1 MKNINIKKV
10 FILGMLSCFANLAI
24 AQKYKVEKLSDNP
37 TMGLTI
43 NLIPTYFD
51 LNGAK
56 PNMQTMSFGWGA
68 EVGMDVTNR
77 IRGNVRFLRGSYADI
92 LRISIPKDQ
101 FIPFQTF
108 ELGGN
113 FMLTNKVKTEGRQL
127 ILHSSSSMSSTTMTT
142 KYNYINTDLLVRNSW
157 SVRGGLYTY
166 KHMLDIREHGSV
178 GSGNYKEG
186 SIITADGTVLGN
198 GADVYR
204 GNVLATLKTRG
215 FYAGTSIVTTINY
228 KARLDNDFNRYHRIN
243 NEVYFDVI
251 LASPKPDDITAYD
264 GTVFAL
270 QGGQAQG
277 LEMKSTG
284 WRLGWKL
291 NNGNRGLFPYYM
303 FELGSRPGMEKG
315 NIYTTLAFGLGFSK
329 GASPLVTQFEPKKE
343 K

>member
-1 MKNINIKKV
+1 MKNINTKN
-10 FILGMLSCFANLAI
+10 ILALVILCCCGNAAI
-24 AQKYKVEKLSDNP
+24 AQKYKVEKLHDNP

-51 LNGAK
+51 LNFAK
-56 PNMQTMSFGWGA
+56 PDLQTMSFGWGA

-77 IRGNVRFLRGSYADI
+77 IRGNVRYLRGSFADI
-92 LRISIPKDQ
+92 LTISIPKDQ

-113 FMLTNKVKTEGRQL
+113 FMLTNKVKTEGRHL
-127 ILHSSSSMSSTTMTT
+127 ILYSASSTSGNTMTT
-142 KYNYINTDLLVRNSW
+142 ESTYINTDLLVRNSW

-166 KHMLDIREHGSV
+166 RNMLSIRKHGSLPDP
-178 GSGNYKEG
+178 NNEAIKEG
-186 SIITADGTVLGN
+186 NIITSDGTMLNSGTT
-198 GADVYR
+198 
-204 GNVLATLKTRG
+204 TLRTRG

-251 LASPKPDDITAYD
+251 LASPKLDDVT
-264 GTVFAL
+264 GTTYAL
-270 QGGQAQG
+270 QGGQSQG

-284 WRLGWKL
+284 WRFGWKV
-291 NNGNRGLFPYYM
+291 NTGNRGLFPYYM